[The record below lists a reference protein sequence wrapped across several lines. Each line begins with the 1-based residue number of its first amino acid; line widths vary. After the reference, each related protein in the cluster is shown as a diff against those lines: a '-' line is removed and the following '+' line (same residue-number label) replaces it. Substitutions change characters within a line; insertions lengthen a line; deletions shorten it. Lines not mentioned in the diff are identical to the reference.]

1 MLRIVRDMIVE
12 IKIKLKIFGITLSG
26 PANLFYDNNGVVN
39 NTSIPGSTPYKN
51 HNAIKH
57 HCVHE
62 SDSVDVILHAG
73 EEYTATNLSNP
84 LTKLIPCFRKKN
96 LFYVLFTDI
105 EGG

>member
-62 SDSVDVILHAG
+62 SDAVDVILHAG

-84 LTKLIPCFRKKN
+84 LTKLLPYSRKQE
-96 LFYVLFTDI
+96 LLGCLIYDY
-105 EGG
+105 